1 MSAMPAAPV
10 CARLRIGS
18 LLGMEQIPALR
29 VVLLEALAAERL
41 VLDLEGGERL
51 HGAAFQLIAVLIRDR
66 AATDRATTV
75 VNATP
80 AIDALLDLA
89 GLSDSDPVAPDEA
102 AA

>member
-1 MSAMPAAPV
+1 MPAESAR
-10 CARLRIGS
+10 ARLGIGS

-29 VVLLEALAAERL
+29 VALLEALAAEQL

-51 HGAAFQLIAVLIRDR
+51 HGGAFQLLAVFIRDR
-66 AATDRATTV
+66 AATDRTTTI

-80 AIDALLDLA
+80 AMEALLALA
-89 GLSDSDPVAPDEA
+89 GLPLSSLGAPDEA